1 MYSLRAALAALD
13 VVDALGAPLLLA
25 RAPERL
31 LRPDE
36 EEDDR
41 LRRAT
46 VSVAAMAWGGRRRRV
61 RAARIARSTAAESQ
75 YFSSGFDAFL
85 LITSH
90 WFEPL
95 GTWGQ
100 RPTKYSTARPW
111 TCAMWPPVIER
122 ASTQKAMTRYA
133 RFRAMAVFCEREA

>member
-13 VVDALGAPLLLA
+13 VDGLLGALGAPLLA

-46 VSVAAMAWGGRRRRV
+46 VSVAAMAWGGRRRRIRR
-61 RAARIARSTAAESQ
+61 RAMPSPGIARLLPLVAVALAAPPTSASLLHYDFVEIGTSDFDTIMQQADKDGDGVVSDDEITALRLQLE
-75 YFSSGFDAFL
+75 
-85 LITSH
+85 
-90 WFEPL
+90 W
-95 GTWGQ
+95 
-100 RPTKYSTARPW
+100 
-111 TCAMWPPVIER
+111 C
-122 ASTQKAMTRYA
+122 
-133 RFRAMAVFCEREA
+133 FRNMLC

>member
-13 VVDALGAPLLLA
+13 VDGLLGALGAPLLA

-41 LRRAT
+41 LRRERPGECRGDG
-46 VSVAAMAWGGRRRRV
+46 VGGRRRRV
-61 RAARIARSTAAESQ
+61 RAARIAKSTAALSQ

-100 RPTKYSTARPW
+100 RPTKYSTARP
-111 TCAMWPPVIER
+111 
-122 ASTQKAMTRYA
+122 
-133 RFRAMAVFCEREA
+133 

>member
-61 RAARIARSTAAESQ
+61 RAARIASKMPEQ
-75 YFSSGFDAFL
+75 KLGKK
-85 LITSH
+85 
-90 WFEPL
+90 PL
-95 GTWGQ
+95 Q
-100 RPTKYSTARPW
+100 ALASA
-111 TCAMWPPVIER
+111 PP
-122 ASTQKAMTRYA
+122 Q
-133 RFRAMAVFCEREA
+133 